1 MRAIYLNP
9 QLVRKI
15 EDKLARK
22 KENALLN
29 ILGLL
34 FVGIVLCLL
43 FWRLL

>member
-29 ILGLL
+29 ILGPL
-34 FVGIVLCLL
+34 FVGVSFGAL
-43 FWRLL
+43 FWWLL